1 MPLFTS
7 DSLEMLRHKID
18 LFEVLSAHL
27 TFQRSGSTYKTLCP
41 FHEERTPSFIIQKGS
56 AHYHCFGCGAHGDAI
71 SFLMTHIRMSF
82 TEAVES
88 LAERFQVHLEK
99 EEEKEKAKTPNK
111 IALKV
116 ALASASEL
124 YHYLLLHTE
133 EGIEALNYLYR
144 RGITLQFIR
153 RFQIGYAPKHYSLL
167 IQYLHACGIAEDI
180 MVQAGLIK
188 IQSGGKKRD
197 FFSERITFPILDSL
211 GAVIGFSAR
220 KYKQS
225 TFGGKYINSPETIL
239 FKKSRV
245 LFGLSYCRVKI
256 AKQQTAILVE
266 GQIDALRLI
275 DAGFDYVVAAQGTAF
290 GEEHVKELLLL
301 GIKKIYLALDADEAG
316 QTATQKI
323 GDLFQK
329 NGIDTR
335 VVALEK
341 EKDPDLLLREKGPSY
356 FAHLL
361 ETSSDYLNFLFF
373 CLAKDHDLQIPSQKN
388 QVVNQI
394 VDKIKS
400 WQHPVLIHESLR
412 KLAEIAQVPE
422 ASIGMNQICM
432 PDLFISKQESI
443 RLQEIDGD
451 RILELDL
458 LRWLLMGSSQYPEIM
473 DIAKANLKQNHFRVL
488 SAWRLY
494 VSLLAGHQS
503 GCFDLL
509 AIGSSLNDPE
519 EQKLLSEL
527 LQRKINLNKTKEG
540 FIEVL
545 RKILLRD
552 WMHRREQI
560 RIEIQSVG
568 HSEEETLQLARQF
581 DILKNQVPEV
591 VIPKI

>member
-1 MPLFTS
+1 MPLFTT
-7 DSLEMLRHKID
+7 DSLDMLRRKID

-27 TFQRSGSTYKTLCP
+27 IFQRSGSTYKTLCP
-41 FHEERTPSFIIQKGS
+41 FHEEKTPSFIIQRGS

-71 SFLMTHIRMSF
+71 SFLMTHVRMPF

-99 EEEKEKAKTPNK
+99 EEEKGNPTPNK
-111 IALKV
+111 IALKR
-116 ALASASEL
+116 ALAVASEL

-133 EGIEALNYLYR
+133 EGMEALNYLYK

-153 RFQIGYAPKHYSLL
+153 RFQIGFAPQHHSLL
-167 IQYLHACGIAEDI
+167 IQYLQACGIEEDI
-180 MVQAGLIK
+180 MLQSGLIK
-188 IQSGGKKRD
+188 IPAGGKKRD

-211 GAVIGFSAR
+211 SAVIGFSAR
-220 KYKQS
+220 KYKQD

-290 GEEHVKELLLL
+290 GEEHVKELLQL

-316 QTATQKI
+316 QAATQKT

-341 EKDPDLLLREKGPSY
+341 GKDPDLLLREKGPNH
-356 FAHLL
+356 FTHLL

-373 CLAKDHDLQIPSQKN
+373 YLARDHDLQIPSQKN
-388 QVVNQI
+388 QVVNEI
-394 VDKIKS
+394 VDQIKN
-400 WQHPVLIHESLR
+400 WGQPVLIHESLK

-422 ASIGMNQICM
+422 ASIGINQICI
-432 PDLFISKQESI
+432 PDLFIPQQESV
-443 RLQEIDGD
+443 RLQEVDGD

-458 LRWLLMGSSQYPEIM
+458 LRWLLMGASQCPEMIG
-473 DIAKANLKQNHFRVL
+473 IATANLKQNHFRVP
-488 SAWRLY
+488 SAWKLY
-494 VSLLAGHQS
+494 LSLLAGHQA

-509 AIGSSLNDPE
+509 AIGSNLNDPE
-519 EQKLLSEL
+519 EQKFLSEL
-527 LQRKINLNKTKEG
+527 LLRKINLNKTKEG
-540 FIEVL
+540 FIEAL

-552 WMHRREQI
+552 WMQKREQI

-568 HSEEETLQLARQF
+568 HSEEETLQLAYQF
-581 DILKNQVPEV
+581 DLLKNQVPEV
-591 VIPKI
+591 LIPKI

>member
-1 MPLFTS
+1 MPLFTANC
-7 DSLEMLRHKID
+7 LEMLRHKMD
-18 LFEVLSAHL
+18 LFEVLSAYL

-71 SFLMTHIRMSF
+71 SFLMTHVRMSF

-99 EEEKEKAKTPNK
+99 EEEKGNTKTPNK
-111 IALKV
+111 IALKA

-124 YHYLLLHTE
+124 YHYLLLHAE
-133 EGIEALNYLYR
+133 EGREALNYLYR
-144 RGITLQFIR
+144 RGISLQFIR
-153 RFQIGYAPKHYSLL
+153 RFQIGYAPQHYHLL
-167 IQYLHACGIAEDI
+167 IQYLQTYGIEEDI
-180 MVQAGLIK
+180 MLQAGLIK
-188 IQSGGKKRD
+188 VSGGKKRD

-245 LFGLSYCRVKI
+245 LFGLSYCRVRV
-256 AKQQTAILVE
+256 AKQQTVILVE

-275 DAGFDYVVAAQGTAF
+275 DTGFDYVVAAQGTAF
-290 GEEHVKELLLL
+290 GEEHVKELLQL

-316 QTATQKI
+316 QAATQKI

-373 CLAKDHDLQIPSQKN
+373 YLAKDHDLKIPSQKS

-394 VDKIKS
+394 ADQIKH
-400 WQHPVLIHESLR
+400 WQQPVLIHESLK

-422 ASIGMNQICM
+422 ASVGIDQICM

-443 RLQEIDGD
+443 CLQEVDGD

-458 LRWLLMGSSQYPEIM
+458 LRWLLMGASQCPEIIG
-473 DIAKANLKQNHFRVL
+473 IAKANLKQNHFRVP
-488 SAWRLY
+488 SAWKLY
-494 VSLLAGHQS
+494 VSLSEHQS
-503 GCFDLL
+503 SCFDLL

-540 FIEVL
+540 FLEVL

-552 WMHRREQI
+552 WMQKREQI
-560 RIEIQSVG
+560 RIEIQSVM
-568 HSEEETLQLARQF
+568 HSEEETLQLARRF
-581 DILKNQVPEV
+581 DVLKNQVPEV
-591 VIPKI
+591 LIPKI

>member
-27 TFQRSGSTYKTLCP
+27 TFQRSGSTYKALCP
-41 FHEERTPSFIIQKGS
+41 FHEERTPSFIIQKGN

-99 EEEKEKAKTPNK
+99 EEEKGKAKTPNK
-111 IALKV
+111 IALKR

-124 YHYLLLHTE
+124 YHYLLLYTE
-133 EGIEALNYLYR
+133 EGIEALNYLYA

-153 RFQIGYAPKHYSLL
+153 RFQIGYAPKQYSLL
-167 IQYLHACGIAEDI
+167 VQYLHTCGIEEDV
-180 MVQAGLIK
+180 MLQAGLIK
-188 IQSGGKKRD
+188 QSGGKQRD

-211 GAVIGFSAR
+211 GAVIGFSSR
-220 KYKQS
+220 KYKQT

-245 LFGLSYCRVKI
+245 LFGLSYCRMRI
-256 AKQQTAILVE
+256 AKQQIAILVE

-275 DAGFDYVVAAQGTAF
+275 DTGFDYVVAAQGTAF
-290 GEEHVKELLLL
+290 GEEHIKELLQL

-316 QTATQKI
+316 QSATQKI

-335 VVALEK
+335 VVTLEK

-373 CLAKDHDLQIPSQKN
+373 YLAKDNDLQTPSQKN

-394 VDKIKS
+394 VDQIHH
-400 WQHPVLIHESLR
+400 WQQPVLVYESLR

-422 ASIGMNQICM
+422 ASIGMNQICI

-443 RLQEIDGD
+443 TLQEVDGD

-458 LRWLLMGSSQYPEIM
+458 LRWLLMGASQYPEIV
-473 DIAKANLKQNHFRVL
+473 DIAKANLKRDHFR
-488 SAWRLY
+488 APNIWKLY
-494 VSLLAGHQS
+494 ISLLIEHQS

-540 FIEVL
+540 FLEVL
-545 RKILLRD
+545 HKILLRD
-552 WMHRREQI
+552 WMQKREQI
-560 RIEIQSVG
+560 RIQIQSVG

-591 VIPKI
+591 LIPKI

>member
-1 MPLFTS
+1 
-7 DSLEMLRHKID
+7 MLRHKMD

-71 SFLMTHIRMSF
+71 SFLMTHVRMSF

-99 EEEKEKAKTPNK
+99 EEEKGNTKIPNK
-111 IALKV
+111 IALKA

-124 YHYLLLHTE
+124 YHCLLLHTE
-133 EGIEALNYLYR
+133 EGIEALNYLYG
-144 RGITLQFIR
+144 RGIPLQFIR
-153 RFQIGYAPKHYSLL
+153 RFQIGYAPQHYNLL
-167 IQYLHACGIAEDI
+167 IQYLQTCGIEEDI
-180 MVQAGLIK
+180 MLQAGLIK
-188 IQSGGKKRD
+188 VSGRKNRD

-211 GAVIGFSAR
+211 GTVIGFSAR

-245 LFGLSYCRVKI
+245 LFGLSYCRVRM

-275 DAGFDYVVAAQGTAF
+275 DTGFDYVVAAQGTAF
-290 GEEHVKELLLL
+290 GEEHVKELLQL

-316 QTATQKI
+316 QAATQKI

-373 CLAKDHDLQIPSQKN
+373 YLAKDHDLQVPSQKN

-394 VDKIKS
+394 VDQINH
-400 WQHPVLIHESLR
+400 WQQPVLIHESLK

-422 ASIGMNQICM
+422 ASIGIDQICI

-443 RLQEIDGD
+443 RLQEVDGD

-458 LRWLLMGSSQYPEIM
+458 LRWLLMGASQYPEIIG
-473 DIAKANLKQNHFRVL
+473 IAKVNLKQDHFRVP
-488 SAWRLY
+488 SAWKLY
-494 VSLLAGHQS
+494 VSLSEHQS
-503 GCFDLL
+503 SCFDLL

-540 FIEVL
+540 FLEVL

-552 WMHRREQI
+552 WMQKREQI
-560 RIEIQSVG
+560 RIEIQSVT

-591 VIPKI
+591 LIPKI

>member
-1 MPLFTS
+1 MPLFTTN
-7 DSLEMLRHKID
+7 SLEMLRHKMD

-71 SFLMTHIRMSF
+71 SFLMTHVRMSF

-99 EEEKEKAKTPNK
+99 EEEKGNTKTPNK
-111 IALKV
+111 IALKA

-144 RGITLQFIR
+144 RGISLQFIR
-153 RFQIGYAPKHYSLL
+153 RFQIGYAPQHYNLL
-167 IQYLHACGIAEDI
+167 IQYLQTCGIEEDI
-180 MVQAGLIK
+180 MLQAGLIK
-188 IQSGGKKRD
+188 VSGGKKRD

-245 LFGLSYCRVKI
+245 LFGLSYCRVRI
-256 AKQQTAILVE
+256 AKQQTVILVE

-275 DAGFDYVVAAQGTAF
+275 DTGFDYVVAAQGTAF
-290 GEEHVKELLLL
+290 GEEHVKELLQL

-316 QTATQKI
+316 QAATQKI

-341 EKDPDLLLREKGPSY
+341 EKDPDLLLREKGPTY

-373 CLAKDHDLQIPSQKN
+373 YLAKDHDLQVPSQKS

-394 VDKIKS
+394 ADQIKH
-400 WQHPVLIHESLR
+400 WQQPVLIHESLK

-422 ASIGMNQICM
+422 ASVGIDQICM

-443 RLQEIDGD
+443 RLQEVDGD

-458 LRWLLMGSSQYPEIM
+458 LRWLLMGASQYPEIIG
-473 DIAKANLKQNHFRVL
+473 IAKANLKRNHFRVP
-488 SAWRLY
+488 SAWKLY
-494 VSLLAGHQS
+494 VSLLEHQS
-503 GCFDLL
+503 SCFDLL

-540 FIEVL
+540 FLEVL

-552 WMHRREQI
+552 WMQKREQI
-560 RIEIQSVG
+560 RIEIQSG
-568 HSEEETLQLARQF
+568 MYSEEETLQLARQF
-581 DILKNQVPEV
+581 DVLKNQVPEV
-591 VIPKI
+591 LIPKI

>member
-27 TFQRSGSTYKTLCP
+27 TFQRSGSTYKALCP
-41 FHEERTPSFIIQKGS
+41 FHEERTPSFIIQKGN

-71 SFLMTHIRMSF
+71 AFLMTYIRMSF

-99 EEEKEKAKTPNK
+99 EEEKGNAKIPNK
-111 IALKV
+111 IALKA

-124 YHYLLLHTE
+124 YHYLLLYTE
-133 EGIEALNYLYR
+133 EGVEALNYLYA
-144 RGITLQFIR
+144 RGIPLQFIR
-153 RFQIGYAPKHYSLL
+153 RFQIGYAPKQYSLL
-167 IQYLHACGIAEDI
+167 IQYLHTCGIGEEI
-180 MVQAGLIK
+180 MLQAGLIK
-188 IQSGGKKRD
+188 QSGEKQRD

-220 KYKQS
+220 KYKQG
-225 TFGGKYINSPETIL
+225 TLGGKYINSPETVL

-245 LFGLSYCRVKI
+245 LFGLSYCRMRI

-275 DAGFDYVVAAQGTAF
+275 DTGFDYVVAAQGTAF
-290 GEEHVKELLLL
+290 GEEHVKELLQL

-341 EKDPDLLLREKGPSY
+341 EKDPDVLLREKGPSY

-361 ETSSDYLNFLFF
+361 EISSDYLNFLFF
-373 CLAKDHDLQIPSQKN
+373 HLAKDYDLQIPSQKN

-394 VDKIKS
+394 VDQIKN
-400 WQHPVLIHESLR
+400 WQQPVLIHESLR
-412 KLAEIAQVPE
+412 KLAEIARVPE
-422 ASIGMNQICM
+422 ASIGMNQIYI

-443 RLQEIDGD
+443 HLQEVDGD
-451 RILELDL
+451 LILELDL
-458 LRWLLMGSSQYPEIM
+458 LRWLFMGSSQYPEII
-473 DIAKANLKQNHFRVL
+473 DIAKANLKQNHFRVS

-509 AIGSSLNDPE
+509 AIGSSLNAPE

-540 FIEVL
+540 FLEVL
-545 RKILLRD
+545 RKILLRN
-552 WMHRREQI
+552 WMHKREQI
-560 RIEIQSVG
+560 RMEIQSVK

-581 DILKNQVPEV
+581 DVLKNQVPEV

>member
-1 MPLFTS
+1 MPLFTTN
-7 DSLEMLRHKID
+7 SLEMLRHKID
-18 LFEVLSAHL
+18 LLEVLSAHL

-71 SFLMTHIRMSF
+71 SFLMTHVRMSF
-82 TEAVES
+82 IEAVES

-99 EEEKEKAKTPNK
+99 EEEKGNIKTPNK
-111 IALKV
+111 IALKT

-133 EGIEALNYLYR
+133 EGIEALNYLYG
-144 RGITLQFIR
+144 RGISLQFIR
-153 RFQIGYAPKHYSLL
+153 RFQIGYAPQHYSLL
-167 IQYLHACGIAEDI
+167 IQYLQACGIEEDI
-180 MVQAGLIK
+180 MIQAGLIK
-188 IQSGGKKRD
+188 VSGGKKRD

-220 KYKQS
+220 KYRQS

-245 LFGLSYCRVKI
+245 LFGLSYCRVRM

-275 DAGFDYVVAAQGTAF
+275 DTGFDYVVAAQGTAF
-290 GEEHVKELLLL
+290 GEEHVKELLQL

-316 QTATQKI
+316 QAATKKI

-373 CLAKDHDLQIPSQKN
+373 YLAKDHDLQVPSQKN

-394 VDKIKS
+394 VDQINH
-400 WQHPVLIHESLR
+400 WQQPVLIHESLK

-422 ASIGMNQICM
+422 ASVGIDRICM

-443 RLQEIDGD
+443 CLQEVDGD

-458 LRWLLMGSSQYPEIM
+458 LRWLLMGGSQYPEIIG
-473 DIAKANLKQNHFRVL
+473 IAKANLKQNHFRVP
-488 SAWRLY
+488 SAWKLY
-494 VSLLAGHQS
+494 VSLSDHQS
-503 GCFDLL
+503 NCFDLL
-509 AIGSSLNDPE
+509 AIGSKLNDPE

-527 LQRKINLNKTKEG
+527 LQRKINLHKTKEG
-540 FIEVL
+540 FLEVL

-552 WMHRREQI
+552 WMQKREQI
-560 RIEIQSVG
+560 RIEIQSVT

-591 VIPKI
+591 LIPKI

>member
-1 MPLFTS
+1 MPLFTTN
-7 DSLEMLRHKID
+7 SLEMLRHKID
-18 LFEVLSAHL
+18 LLEVLSAHL

-71 SFLMTHIRMSF
+71 SFLMTHVRMSF
-82 TEAVES
+82 IEAVES

-99 EEEKEKAKTPNK
+99 EEEKGNIKTPNK
-111 IALKV
+111 IALKT

-133 EGIEALNYLYR
+133 EGIEALNYLYG
-144 RGITLQFIR
+144 RGISLQFIR
-153 RFQIGYAPKHYSLL
+153 RFQIGYAPQHYSLL
-167 IQYLHACGIAEDI
+167 IQYLQACGIEEDI
-180 MVQAGLIK
+180 MIQAGLIK
-188 IQSGGKKRD
+188 VSGGKKRD

-220 KYKQS
+220 KYRQS

-245 LFGLSYCRVKI
+245 LFGLSYCRVRM

-275 DAGFDYVVAAQGTAF
+275 DTGFDYVVAAQGTAF
-290 GEEHVKELLLL
+290 GEEHVKELLQL

-316 QTATQKI
+316 QAATKKI

-373 CLAKDHDLQIPSQKN
+373 YLAKDHDLQVPSQKN

-394 VDKIKS
+394 MDQINH
-400 WQHPVLIHESLR
+400 WQQPVLIHESLK

-422 ASIGMNQICM
+422 ASVGIDRICM

-443 RLQEIDGD
+443 CLQEVDGD

-458 LRWLLMGSSQYPEIM
+458 LRWLLMGGSQYPEIIG
-473 DIAKANLKQNHFRVL
+473 IAKANLKQNHFRVP
-488 SAWRLY
+488 SAWKLY
-494 VSLLAGHQS
+494 VSLSDHQS
-503 GCFDLL
+503 NCFDLL
-509 AIGSSLNDPE
+509 AIGSKLNDPE

-527 LQRKINLNKTKEG
+527 LQRKINLHKTKEG
-540 FIEVL
+540 FLEVL

-552 WMHRREQI
+552 WMQKREQI
-560 RIEIQSVG
+560 RIEIQSVT

-591 VIPKI
+591 LIPKI

>member
-1 MPLFTS
+1 MPLFTTN
-7 DSLEMLRHKID
+7 SLEMLRRKMD

-56 AHYHCFGCGAHGDAI
+56 THYHCFGCGAHGDAI
-71 SFLMTHIRMSF
+71 SFLMTHVRMSF

-99 EEEKEKAKTPNK
+99 EEEKRDAKTPNK
-111 IALKV
+111 IALKT

-124 YHYLLLHTE
+124 YHHLLLHTE
-133 EGIEALNYLYR
+133 EGIEALSYLYG

-153 RFQIGYAPKHYSLL
+153 RFQIGYAPQHYGLL
-167 IQYLHACGIAEDI
+167 IQYLQACGIEEDI
-180 MVQAGLIK
+180 MLQAGLIK
-188 IQSGGKKRD
+188 ISGGKKRD

-211 GAVIGFSAR
+211 GGVIGFSAR
-220 KYKQS
+220 KYKPS

-245 LFGLSYCRVKI
+245 LFGLSYCRVNI
-256 AKQQTAILVE
+256 AKRQTAILVE

-275 DAGFDYVVAAQGTAF
+275 DTGFDYVVAAQGTAF
-290 GEEHVKELLLL
+290 GEEHVKELLQL

-316 QTATQKI
+316 QAAMQKI

-341 EKDPDLLLREKGPSY
+341 EKDPDVLLREKGPSY

-361 ETSSDYLNFLFF
+361 EMSSDYLHFLFF
-373 CLAKDHDLQIPSQKN
+373 HLAKDHDLQIPSQKN
-388 QVVNQI
+388 QIVNQI
-394 VDKIKS
+394 VDQIHH
-400 WQHPVLIHESLR
+400 WQQPVLIHESLK

-422 ASIGMNQICM
+422 ASIGINQICV
-432 PDLFISKQESI
+432 PDLFISTQEST
-443 RLQEIDGD
+443 RLWEVDGD

-473 DIAKANLKQNHFRVL
+473 DIAKANLKQNHFRVP
-488 SAWRLY
+488 SAWKLY
-494 VSLLAGHQS
+494 ASLLIEHQS

-509 AIGSSLNDPE
+509 AIGSNLKDPE

-540 FIEVL
+540 FLEVL
-545 RKILLRD
+545 HKILLRD
-552 WMHRREQI
+552 WMQKREQI
-560 RIEIQSVG
+560 RIEIQSVT

-581 DILKNQVPEV
+581 DLLKNQVPEV
-591 VIPKI
+591 FIPKI

>member
-1 MPLFTS
+1 MPLFTT

-41 FHEERTPSFIIQKGS
+41 FHEEKTPSFIIQRGS

-71 SFLMTHIRMSF
+71 SFLMTHVRMPF

-99 EEEKEKAKTPNK
+99 EEEKGNPTPNK
-111 IALKV
+111 IALKK
-116 ALASASEL
+116 ALAFASEL

-133 EGIEALNYLYR
+133 EGIEALNYLYK
-144 RGITLQFIR
+144 RGITLEFIR
-153 RFQIGYAPKHYSLL
+153 RFQIGFAPQHYNLL
-167 IQYLHACGIAEDI
+167 IQYLQSCGIEEDI
-180 MVQAGLIK
+180 MLQSGLIK
-188 IQSGGKKRD
+188 IPSGGKKRD

-220 KYKQS
+220 KYKQD

-245 LFGLSYCRVKI
+245 LFGLSYSRVKI

-275 DAGFDYVVAAQGTAF
+275 DTGFDYVVAAQGTAF
-290 GEEHVKELLLL
+290 GEEHVKELLQL

-316 QTATQKI
+316 QAATQKI

-341 EKDPDLLLREKGPSY
+341 DKDPDLLLREKGPNH
-356 FAHLL
+356 FTHLL

-373 CLAKDHDLQIPSQKN
+373 YLAKERDLQIPSQKN

-394 VDKIKS
+394 VDQIKS
-400 WQHPVLIHESLR
+400 WQQPVLIHESLK

-422 ASIGMNQICM
+422 ASIGISQICI
-432 PDLFISKQESI
+432 PDLFIPQQESI
-443 RLQEIDGD
+443 RLQEVDGD

-458 LRWLLMGSSQYPEIM
+458 LRWLFMGASQYPEMIG
-473 DIAKANLKQNHFRVL
+473 IAKANLKQEHFRVL
-488 SAWRLY
+488 SAWKLY
-494 VSLLAGHQS
+494 ISLLAGHQA

-519 EQKLLSEL
+519 EQKTLSEL

-540 FIEVL
+540 FIEAL
-545 RKILLRD
+545 RKVLLRD
-552 WMHRREQI
+552 WMQKREQI
-560 RIEIQSVG
+560 RIEIQTVG
-568 HSEEETLQLARQF
+568 HSEEETLQLAYQF
-581 DILKNQVPEV
+581 DVLKNQVPEV
-591 VIPKI
+591 LIPKI

>member
-1 MPLFTS
+1 MPLFTTN
-7 DSLEMLRHKID
+7 SLEMLRHKID
-18 LFEVLSAHL
+18 LFEVLSAYL

-71 SFLMTHIRMSF
+71 SFLMTYVKMSF
-82 TEAVES
+82 IEAVES

-99 EEEKEKAKTPNK
+99 EEEKGNTKTPNK
-111 IALKV
+111 IALKA
-116 ALASASEL
+116 ALTSASEF
-124 YHYLLLHTE
+124 YHYLLLYTE
-133 EGIEALNYLYR
+133 EGVEALNYLYG
-144 RGITLQFIR
+144 RGISLQFIR
-153 RFQIGYAPKHYSLL
+153 RFQIGYAPQHYHLL
-167 IQYLHACGIAEDI
+167 IQYLQTCGIEEDI
-180 MVQAGLIK
+180 MLQAGLIK
-188 IQSGGKKRD
+188 VSGGKKRD

-245 LFGLSYCRVKI
+245 LFGLSYCRI
-256 AKQQTAILVE
+256 RMAKQQTAILVE

-290 GEEHVKELLLL
+290 GEEHVKELLQL

-316 QTATQKI
+316 QAATQKI

-341 EKDPDLLLREKGPSY
+341 EKDPDVLLREKGPSY
-356 FAHLL
+356 FAQLL
-361 ETSSDYLNFLFF
+361 ETSSDYLHFLFF
-373 CLAKDHDLQIPSQKN
+373 YLAKDHDLQVPSQKN

-394 VDKIKS
+394 VDQIKQ
-400 WQHPVLIHESLR
+400 WQQPVLIHESLK

-422 ASIGMNQICM
+422 ASVGIDQIYM

-443 RLQEIDGD
+443 RLQEVDGD

-458 LRWLLMGSSQYPEIM
+458 LRWLLMGTSQHPEILG
-473 DIAKANLKQNHFRVL
+473 IAKANLKQNHFRVPIAWKLYMSL
-488 SAWRLY
+488 SEY
-494 VSLLAGHQS
+494 QS
-503 GCFDLL
+503 SCFDLL

-540 FIEVL
+540 FLEVL

-552 WMHRREQI
+552 WMQKREQI
-560 RIEIQSVG
+560 RIEIQSVT

-581 DILKNQVPEV
+581 DMLKNQVPEV
-591 VIPKI
+591 LIPKI

>member
-1 MPLFTS
+1 MPLFTT

-41 FHEERTPSFIIQKGS
+41 FHEEKTPSFIIQRS
-56 AHYHCFGCGAHGDAI
+56 SNHYHCFGCGAHGDAI
-71 SFLMTHIRMSF
+71 AFLMTHVRMPF

-88 LAERFQVHLEK
+88 LAERFQVHLER
-99 EEEKEKAKTPNK
+99 EEEKGNPTPNK
-111 IALKV
+111 IALKK
-116 ALASASEL
+116 ALAFSSEL

-133 EGIEALNYLYR
+133 EGMQALNYLYE

-153 RFQIGYAPKHYSLL
+153 RFQIGFAPQHYSLL
-167 IQYLHACGIAEDI
+167 IQYLQACGIEEDV
-180 MVQAGLIK
+180 MLQAGLIK

-220 KYKQS
+220 KYKQD

-245 LFGLSYCRVKI
+245 LFGLSYSRVKM

-275 DAGFDYVVAAQGTAF
+275 DSGFEYVVAAQGTAF
-290 GEEHVKELLLL
+290 GEEHVKELLQL

-316 QTATQKI
+316 QAATQKI
-323 GDLFQK
+323 GDLCQK

-341 EKDPDLLLREKGPSY
+341 DKDPDLLLREKGPNH
-356 FAHLL
+356 FTHLL

-373 CLAKDHDLQIPSQKN
+373 YLAKDHDLQIPSQKN

-394 VDKIKS
+394 VDQIKS
-400 WQHPVLIHESLR
+400 WQQPVLIHESLK

-422 ASIGMNQICM
+422 ASIGIGQICM
-432 PDLFISKQESI
+432 PDLFIPQQESM
-443 RLQEIDGD
+443 RLQEVDGD

-458 LRWLLMGSSQYPEIM
+458 LRWLFMGVSQYPEMI
-473 DIAKANLKQNHFRVL
+473 DIAKANLKPAHFRIL
-488 SAWRLY
+488 SAWKLY
-494 VSLLAGHQS
+494 VSLLEGHQ
-503 GCFDLL
+503 GGGFDLL
-509 AIGSSLNDPE
+509 AIGSNLTDPE
-519 EQKLLSEL
+519 EQKVLSEL
-527 LQRKINLNKTKEG
+527 LERKINLNKMKEG
-540 FIEVL
+540 FIDSL

-552 WMHRREQI
+552 WMQKREQI
-560 RIEIQSVG
+560 RIEIQTAR
-568 HSEEETLQLARQF
+568 HSEEETLQLAYQF
-581 DILKNQVPEV
+581 DVLKNQVPEV
-591 VIPKI
+591 LMPKI

>member
-7 DSLEMLRHKID
+7 DSLEMLRRKID
-18 LFEVLSAHL
+18 LFEVLSAYL

-41 FHEERTPSFIIQKGS
+41 FHEEKTPSFIIQKGN

-71 SFLMTHIRMSF
+71 AFLMAYVRMSF

-99 EEEKEKAKTPNK
+99 EEEKGNAKTPNK
-111 IALKV
+111 IALKA

-124 YHYLLLHTE
+124 YHYLLLYTE
-133 EGIEALNYLYR
+133 EGIEALNYLYA

-153 RFQIGYAPKHYSLL
+153 RFQIGYAPKQHNLL
-167 IQYLHACGIAEDI
+167 IHYLRTCGIDKDI
-180 MVQAGLIK
+180 MLQAGLIK
-188 IQSGGKKRD
+188 ESGGKQRD

-225 TFGGKYINSPETIL
+225 TFGGKYINSPETML

-245 LFGLSYCRVKI
+245 LFGLSYCRMRI
-256 AKQQTAILVE
+256 AKQQVAILVE

-275 DAGFDYVVAAQGTAF
+275 DTGFDYVVAAQGTAF
-290 GEEHVKELLLL
+290 GEEHVKELLQL
-301 GIKKIYLALDADEAG
+301 GIRKIYLALDADEAG
-316 QTATQKI
+316 QSAMQKI

-329 NGIDTR
+329 KGIDTR
-335 VVALEK
+335 VVVLEK

-356 FAHLL
+356 FVHLL

-373 CLAKDHDLQIPSQKN
+373 YLAKNHDLQIPSQKN

-394 VDKIKS
+394 VHQIND
-400 WQHPVLIHESLR
+400 WQQPVLVHESLR

-422 ASIGMNQICM
+422 ASIGINQICM

-443 RLQEIDGD
+443 RLQEVDGD

-458 LRWLLMGSSQYPEIM
+458 LRWLLMGASQYPEII
-473 DIAKANLKQNHFRVL
+473 DIAKANLKQDHFRVL
-488 SAWRLY
+488 GIWKLY
-494 VSLLAGHQS
+494 TSLLTEHQS

-540 FIEVL
+540 FLEVL

-552 WMHRREQI
+552 WMQKREQI
-560 RIEIQSVG
+560 RIKIQSVG

-591 VIPKI
+591 LIPKI